1 MIIQV
6 RDSGLMRKLFDRVF
20 DTVIALPDWL
30 RAGRV
35 DLEQLHQ
42 RRQTS
47 HYLAR
52 KRRVK
57 TLWIIA
63 GIIMLLH
70 PKIHF
75 IVLIGLLTTFLSF
88 AILDDS

>member
-1 MIIQV
+1 
-6 RDSGLMRKLFDRVF
+6 MRKLFDIMF
-20 DTVIALPDWL
+20 DTFTALPDWL
-30 RAGRV
+30 RAGRT

-52 KRRVK
+52 KRKVK

-63 GIIMLLH
+63 GIIMTLH
-70 PKIHF
+70 PKIYF
-75 IVLIGLLTTFLSF
+75 IVLVGLLTTFLSF
-88 AILDDS
+88 AILDES